1 MKIKHIFFDLDGTL
15 LDSKQGI
22 IGSLNYM
29 FEKIGDGKKPEQELM
44 RFVGPPLSDS
54 LSQYYGYT
62 EEKNVLARE
71 YFEEDFLVNG
81 IFNATPFEGVIPIIQ
96 ELRQQGIKVYVA
108 TMKPDREAKI
118 CLQGQQMLELF
129 DDIAGADLFQGGANR
144 KELVIRK
151 ILDRE
156 AIDPQTAMMVGDRGS
171 DIYAANVLGMVSMAA
186 YYGYGERQEL
196 EKQAPQYGANSVQ
209 ELKEIIFK
217 LV

>member
-22 IGSLNYM
+22 FESFNYM
-29 FEKIGDGKKPEQELM
+29 FEKLGDGKKSEQELM
-44 RFVGPPLSDS
+44 KFVGPPLTDS

-62 EEKNVLARE
+62 EEKNAMARK

-81 IFNATPFEGVIPIIQ
+81 IFNAAPFEGVIALLH
-96 ELRQQGIKVYVA
+96 ELRQLGIKLYVA

-118 CLQGQQMLELF
+118 CLNGQHMWELF
-129 DDIAGADLFQGGANR
+129 DEIAGADLFKGGANR

-151 ILDRE
+151 ILDRDHM
-156 AIDPQTAMMVGDRGS
+156 DPQTAMMVGDRGS
-171 DIYAANVLGMVSMAA
+171 DIYAANYLGMVSVAA
-186 YYGYGERQEL
+186 LYGYGERQEL
-196 EKQAPQYGANSVQ
+196 EEQNPMYGAESVQ
-209 ELKEIIFK
+209 ALRDIILK